1 MSLGINTKASKVP
14 LVSSRAARQE
24 LIDRPIFITG
34 LGRSGTTL
42 IHTMLSRHPH
52 VSWLS
57 LLCGKFPGR
66 PYLNRWL
73 MSGID
78 VPILNI
84 YLKHR
89 FLPLENY
96 AFWDYYFAGFSHP
109 NRDLV
114 ASDVNVRTRTSL
126 RNVASAL
133 LTAKRN
139 RLLIKITGLPRI
151 SFLHAIFPDARFVH
165 VLRDGRAVANSRLKA
180 PFWKGWQ
187 GLNIWGGQMP
197 EHFRQEWERHRR
209 SFVALAA
216 IEWKTHMDQFEAVKQ
231 DFPNIDICQVRYECL
246 CANPIGE
253 LKRIA
258 DHCELTWDPWF
269 ETAARAFHV
278 KNENEKWKS
287 DLTEQQCTILGEVLR
302 LYLAKYGY
310 ETGQGSATA
319 ERSMLPFG
327 EVSPAKR

>member
-1 MSLGINTKASKVP
+1 MSLGIHTKAFKEP
-14 LVSSRAARQE
+14 LVSSRAAYQQP
-24 LIDRPIFITG
+24 IDRPIFITG

-42 IHTMLSRHPH
+42 IHTMLSTHPQ
-52 VSWLS
+52 VTWLS

-73 MSGID
+73 MSLID

-96 AFWDYYFAGFSHP
+96 AFWDFYFAGFSHP
-109 NRDLV
+109 SRDLV
-114 ASDVNVRTRTSL
+114 ASDVSVRASRSL
-126 RNVASAL
+126 RKVASEL
-133 LTAKRN
+133 LTLKRN

-151 SFLHAIFPDARFVH
+151 SFLHAIFPDAKFVH
-165 VLRDGRAVANSRLKA
+165 VTRDGRAVANSRLSA

-197 EHFRQEWERHRR
+197 EHYRQEWEQHRR
-209 SFVALAA
+209 SFVALAG
-216 IEWKTHMDQFEAVKQ
+216 IEWKTHMDQLEAVKREFQ
-231 DFPNIDICQVRYECL
+231 NIDICQVRYECF

-258 DHCELTWDPWF
+258 DHCELAWDPKF
-269 ETAARAFHV
+269 ETATRAFYV
-278 KNENEKWKS
+278 KNENGKWKT
-287 DLTEQQCTILGEVLR
+287 DLTDEQRAILEEVLGP
-302 LYLAKYGY
+302 YLVKYGY
-310 ETGQGSATA
+310 EKGQELAPAEPRYASA
-319 ERSMLPFG
+319 
-327 EVSPAKR
+327 

>member
-1 MSLGINTKASKVP
+1 MSLGINTKPEEP
-14 LVSSRAARQE
+14 LVPSRATYQMPIE
-24 LIDRPIFITG
+24 KPIFITG

-42 IHTMLSRHPH
+42 IHTMLSTHPQ

-73 MSGID
+73 MSSID

-89 FLPLENY
+89 FRPLENY
-96 AFWDYYFAGFSHP
+96 AFWDFYFAGFSHP
-109 NRDLV
+109 SRDLV
-114 ASDVNVRTRTSL
+114 ASDVSERTRRTL
-126 RNVASAL
+126 RKAMGQL
-133 LTAKRN
+133 LTLKRH

-151 SFLHAIFPDARFVH
+151 SFLYAIFPDARFVH
-165 VLRDGRAVANSRLKA
+165 VLRDGRGVANSRLNA
-180 PFWKGWQ
+180 SFWKGWH

-197 EHFRQEWERHRR
+197 EHYRQEWERHQR
-209 SFVALAA
+209 SFVALAG
-216 IEWKTHMDQFEAVKQ
+216 IEWKTHMDQLEAVKRE
-231 DFPNIDICQVRYECL
+231 FPQIDICQVKYECF

-278 KNENEKWKS
+278 KNENGKWET
-287 DLTEQQCTILGEVLR
+287 DLTDEQRAILEEVLEP
-302 LYLAKYGY
+302 YLVKYGY
-310 ETGQGSATA
+310 EKGQELSGAESRYASA
-319 ERSMLPFG
+319 
-327 EVSPAKR
+327 

>member
-1 MSLGINTKASKVP
+1 MSLGINTKLQEP
-14 LVSSRAARQE
+14 LAPSRATYQTPIE
-24 LIDRPIFITG
+24 KPIFITG

-42 IHTMLSRHPH
+42 IHTMLSNHPH
-52 VSWLS
+52 VAWLS

-73 MSGID
+73 MSSID

-84 YLKHR
+84 YLKRR

-96 AFWDYYFAGFSHP
+96 AFWDSYFAGFSHP
-109 NRDLV
+109 SRDLA
-114 ASDVNVRTRTSL
+114 ASDVSECTRRTL
-126 RNVASAL
+126 RKAMGQL
-133 LTAKRN
+133 LTPKRH

-197 EHFRQEWERHRR
+197 QHYRQEWEQHRR
-209 SFVALAA
+209 SFVGLAG
-216 IEWKTHMDQFEAVKQ
+216 IEWKTHMDQLEAVKGE
-231 DFPNIDICQVRYECL
+231 FPNIDICQVRYECF

-253 LKRIA
+253 LKRLA
-258 DHCELTWDPWF
+258 DHCQLNWDRTF
-269 ETAARAFHV
+269 EARAKTFHV
-278 KNENEKWKS
+278 KNENEKWKT
-287 DLTEQQCTILGEVLR
+287 DLTGEQCAILEEVLGP
-302 LYLAKYGY
+302 YLVKYGY
-310 ETGQGSATA
+310 ENSQ
-319 ERSMLPFG
+319 ERAAFDSVT
-327 EVSPAKR
+327 VSLAK